1 MLTMNK
7 NHTFVIAEAGS
18 NWKCGSYEDDLFQ
31 AKQLIDIA
39 SSSGADAVKFQ
50 TFRSESVYVEN
61 AGNIGYLKNYTNSD
75 INTIFKNLEMP
86 YEMIPELYKYC
97 QQKKIIFMSTPFSID
112 DAKIIDKYTPIH
124 KLASYEINHVRLLEF
139 LSKTKKPILISTG
152 SSDYDE
158 IDFCVNFL
166 KEHNSGQIILLQCTS
181 KYPCSMDSLNLS
193 VIPKMKSKY
202 NLPVGFSDHSEDPII
217 APLTSIGLGATVI
230 EKHFTLDK
238 NLPGPDHFF
247 ALTPDELKQMIDSI
261 RNTEL
266 AYGTG
271 NKEVLEE
278 EVKTRKFAKRSLQAI
293 TDISKGDILELG
305 INFDILRP
313 GDRLR
318 GLEARF
324 VTDIIGKKSK
334 LDVAKGDGINEFE

>member
-1 MLTMNK
+1 MNF
-7 NHTFVIAEAGS
+7 NDPTHIFIIAEAGS
-18 NWKCGSYEDDLFQ
+18 NWKCGSYEEDLTQ
-31 AKQLIDIA
+31 SKNLIKYAAKA
-39 SSSGADAVKFQ
+39 GADAVKFQ
-50 TFRSESVYVEN
+50 IYRPETTYVSNPGGSKSLSYSE
-61 AGNIGYLKNYTNSD
+61 NID
-75 INTIFKNLEMP
+75 TIFEKHAMP
-86 YEMIPELYKYC
+86 YDMIPKLVEFCKEENIL
-97 QQKKIIFMSTPFSID
+97 FMASSFSVE
-112 DAKIIDKYTPIH
+112 DAKAINPFTKIH
-124 KLASYEINHVRLLEF
+124 KVASFEINHIKLLEF
-139 LSKTKKPILISTG
+139 LATTKKPILVSTG
-152 SSDYDE
+152 SSNYDE
-158 IDFCVNFL
+158 IDFCINIL
-166 KEHNSGQIILLQCTS
+166 KENGCDEIILLQCTS
-181 KYPCSMDSLNLS
+181 KYPCSMESLNLS

-202 NLPVGFSDHSEDPII
+202 NLPIGFSDHSTDPII
-217 APLTSIGLGATVI
+217 APLVSIGLGATVI
-230 EKHFTLDK
+230 EKHFTIDK
-238 NLPGPDHFF
+238 NLPGPDHSF

-293 TDISKGDILELG
+293 SDISKGDILELG

-334 LDVAKGDGINEFE
+334 LDVEKGDGINEYE

>member
-1 MLTMNK
+1 MNFDDPT
-7 NHTFVIAEAGS
+7 HIFIIAEAGS
-18 NWKCGSYEDDLFQ
+18 NWKCGTFEQDLNQ
-31 AKQLIDIA
+31 AKNLIKIA
-39 SSSGADAVKFQ
+39 SNSGADAIKFQ
-50 TFRSESVYVEN
+50 TYRPETTYVSNPGGSETLSYSEN
-61 AGNIGYLKNYTNSD
+61 ID
-75 INTIFKNLEMP
+75 TIFEKHAMP
-86 YEMIPELYKYC
+86 YEMIPKLVEFCKEENIL
-97 QQKKIIFMSTPFSID
+97 FMASSFSVE
-112 DAKIIDKYTPIH
+112 DAKAINPFTKIH
-124 KLASYEINHVRLLEF
+124 KVASFEINHIKLLEF
-139 LSKTKKPILISTG
+139 LATTKKPILVSTG
-152 SSDYDE
+152 SSNYDE
-158 IDFCVNFL
+158 IDFCINIL
-166 KEHNSGQIILLQCTS
+166 KENGCDEIILLQCTS
-181 KYPCSMDSLNLS
+181 KYPCSMESLNLS

-202 NLPVGFSDHSEDPII
+202 NLPIGFSDHSIDPII
-217 APLTSIGLGATVI
+217 APLVSIGLGATVI

-293 TDISKGDILELG
+293 SDISKGDILELG

-334 LDVAKGDGINEFE
+334 LDVEKGDGINEYE